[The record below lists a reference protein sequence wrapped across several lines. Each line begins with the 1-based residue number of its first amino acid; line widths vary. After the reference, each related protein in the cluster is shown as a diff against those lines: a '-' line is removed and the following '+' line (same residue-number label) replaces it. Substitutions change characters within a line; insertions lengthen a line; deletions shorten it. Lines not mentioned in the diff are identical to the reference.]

1 MSTES
6 KLADKRMAVWEAFLR
21 IHTTIIPRLEC
32 EMREVQDLPLVWF
45 NVLRHLS
52 RDSHG
57 GLRLQELA
65 EAIGLSQSGLT
76 RLLDRMGEAG
86 LVAREPCPDD
96 RRGAYAVI
104 TPEGHAALEQAAPI
118 YRRGIEAHF
127 LRHLSD
133 EDVAALYKAFCRVLA
148 GGAADSL

>member
-6 KLADKRMAVWEAFLR
+6 KLDDKRMAVWEAFLR
-21 IHTTIIPRLEC
+21 IHATIIPLLEC
-32 EMREVQDLPLVWF
+32 EMREAQDLPLIWY
-45 NVLRHLS
+45 NVLSHLS
-52 RDSHG
+52 RDSKG

-86 LVAREPCPDD
+86 LVARKPCPDD
-96 RRGAYAVI
+96 RRGTYAVI
-104 TPEGHAALEQAAPI
+104 TPEGQTALEQAAPI
-118 YRRGIEAHF
+118 YRRSIEEHF

-133 EDVAALYKAFCRVLA
+133 EDVAALYEAFCRVLA
-148 GGAADSL
+148 GEG